1 MRKLYLFLM
10 GLVFLSI
17 SSIAQSSKNGKI
29 NISIRNEQQQLLENA
44 TAELLRL
51 KDSLLLKAAISDKT
65 GTVVFENLATGNYRI
80 RISMLGYTTLY
91 SAPIA
96 IDESAKE
103 VNVGTITLQTAVNSM
118 SEVTVSSR
126 KPFIQKLT
134 DRIVVN
140 VESSIVSAGSSAL
153 EVLER
158 SPGVTVD
165 QNDVIGLRGRQG
177 VIIMIDGKPTPMS
190 GADLANYLR
199 GLPANTI
206 ERIDIITNPS
216 AKYDAAGNSGIIDIK
231 MKKDQRLG
239 TNGTMTLG
247 YGQGVY
253 PKSNAGLT
261 FNHRNKKI
269 NLFGNYSYGYRKNL
283 NHLILDRNFFDDNKV
298 YSGGDLKD
306 NYTTAPFHF
315 HNTRFGIDLFP
326 SKKTIIGAV
335 VSANFNN
342 FSRKTINA
350 SDVIDAQ
357 K

>member
-1 MRKLYLFLM
+1 MKKGYLFLM
-10 GLVFLSI
+10 ALVFLSI
-17 SSIAQSSKNGKI
+17 TSIAQSSKNGKI
-29 NISIRNEQQQLLENA
+29 NVSIRNEQQQFLENA
-44 TAELLRL
+44 TAELLRF
-51 KDSLLLKAAISDKT
+51 KDSSLLKAAISDKT
-65 GTVVFENLATGNYRI
+65 GAVVFENLATGNYRI
-80 RISMLGYTTLY
+80 RISMVGYTTLY
-91 SAPIA
+91 SGSIV

-118 SEVTVSSR
+118 SDVTVTSR

-206 ERIDIITNPS
+206 ELIDIITNPS
-216 AKYDAAGNSGIIDIK
+216 AKYDAAGNSGIIDIR

-269 NLFGNYSYGYRKNL
+269 NLFGNYTYGYRKNM
-283 NHLILDRNFFDDNKV
+283 NHLILDRNFFDDNKE
-298 YSGGDLKD
+298 
-306 NYTTAPFHF
+306 
-315 HNTRFGIDLFP
+315 
-326 SKKTIIGAV
+326 IGRAHV
-335 VSANFNN
+335 
-342 FSRKTINA
+342 
-350 SDVIDAQ
+350 
-357 K
+357 